1 MSAVKKFKPLFDR
14 ILVQKITSTST
25 KSVGGIV
32 LPDSAKPK
40 YNQFKV
46 VATGQ
51 GLRKRDGEFA
61 PLSVKTGD
69 TVIVGDAY
77 GAQELTFDNETYHL
91 YREDDVLGILD

>member
-1 MSAVKKFKPLFDR
+1 MFVYIMYLCCVCR
-14 ILVQKITSTST
+14 
-25 KSVGGIV
+25 GIV

-91 YREDDVLGILD
+91 YREDDVLGELLLCVCVFCFSWY